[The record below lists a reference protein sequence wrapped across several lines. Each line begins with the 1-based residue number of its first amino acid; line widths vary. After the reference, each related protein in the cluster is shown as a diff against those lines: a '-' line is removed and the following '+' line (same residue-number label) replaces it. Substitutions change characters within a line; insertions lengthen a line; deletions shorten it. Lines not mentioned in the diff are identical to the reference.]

1 MSSKRVEEE
10 LPLVGKTY
18 KRTRTMY
25 VVGDVAFVANPA
37 SRSCWWKTHVSVAF
51 HACPEC
57 GSAIGE
63 LCKPSFGFCR
73 GNTHAAR
80 RDLTRGRNQVAMKI
94 VLQQAEPLAPEED
107 ARE

>member
-1 MSSKRVEEE
+1 LSSKRVEEE

-18 KRTRTMY
+18 KRTHTIY
-25 VVGDVAFVANPA
+25 VIGDVAFVANPA

-51 HACPEC
+51 EACPEC

-63 LCKPSFGFCR
+63 PCKPSFGFCR
-73 GNTHAAR
+73 GNTHVAR
-80 RDLTRGRNQVAMKI
+80 RHLTRGRDQVAMKI
-94 VLQQAEPLAPEED
+94 DLQQTEPSAPKED

>member
-1 MSSKRVEEE
+1 MSSRRVEEE

-25 VVGDVAFVANPA
+25 VIGDVAFVANPA
-37 SRSCWWKTHVSVAF
+37 SRSCWWQTHASVAF
-51 HACPEC
+51 HACPTC
-57 GSAIGE
+57 RSAVGE

-80 RDLTRGRNQVAMKI
+80 RDLTRGRDRVAMKI
-94 VLQQAEPLAPEED
+94 DVQAGESDPGETIPS
-107 ARE
+107 

>member
-1 MSSKRVEEE
+1 LSSKRVEE
-10 LPLVGKTY
+10 LPLAGKAY
-18 KRTRTMY
+18 KRTRAIY
-25 VVGDVAFVANPA
+25 VISDVAFVANPA

-51 HACPEC
+51 EACPEC

-80 RDLTRGRNQVAMKI
+80 RDLTRGRDPVAMKI
-94 VLQQAEPLAPEED
+94 VIQQASPSDPEETMSP
-107 ARE
+107 